1 MKIVF
6 FISQLGHGGAENVV
20 ANLTSQLAKKG
31 HRIIL
36 ISHLGNQFYTVSD
49 DVKLIDVQRWEYN
62 TYEGSLTERI
72 YKKAANRFK
81 DYVHIRRIL
90 KEETPD
96 VVISFLQAWLW
107 QLIMVCT
114 GRYPLICAERNAMIR
129 PVHKNFLIKQLFYRM
144 AYAVQVMSRHDKAWL
159 RGRYKR
165 IYPMPNPL
173 RFEPL
178 NKEKYDALFPNR
190 KNILA
195 CGRVNTQKGF
205 DKLIIAFSKIA
216 HDYPEWNVDI
226 CGEIENQAYY
236 QKLLE
241 LVKENDL
248 QGRIVFLGPRSD
260 VDAVMQSHSI
270 FCLSSQ
276 NEGFPNVL
284 SEAMA
289 NGLACVSF
297 DIITGPSEIINDGL
311 DGIIVE
317 DQNESALASG
327 LELLIS
333 NEDLRCSLGL
343 HAIENIKRFEKDRIV
358 NKWELFFSSIVND
371 YNKSKKS

>member
-1 MKIVF
+1 MKIIF
-6 FISQLGHGGAENVV
+6 FIGQLGHGGAESVV
-20 ANLTSQLAKKG
+20 ATLTSQLAKKG
-31 HRIIL
+31 HQVTL
-36 ISHLGNQFYTVSD
+36 VSHLRNQFYKISENVN
-49 DVKLIDVQRWEYN
+49 LIDVQTWEYD
-62 TYEGSLTERI
+62 TYVGPFPVRI

-81 DYVHIRRIL
+81 DLRNIRRIL
-90 KEETPD
+90 KEEKPD

-107 QLIMVCT
+107 QLILVCT
-114 GRYPLICAERNAMIR
+114 GHYPLICAERNAMIR
-129 PVHKNFLIKQLFYRM
+129 PVHKNFLIKQVFYRM

-178 NKEKYDALFPNR
+178 NKERYDILFPER

-205 DKLIIAFSKIA
+205 DKLIYAFAKVAS
-216 HDYPEWNVDI
+216 DFPEWNVDI
-226 CGEIENQAYY
+226 CGEIENEVYY
-236 QKLLE
+236 KQLLDI
-241 LVKENDL
+241 VKDRQL
-248 QGRIVFLGPRSD
+248 QERITFMGPRSD
-260 VDAVMQSHSI
+260 VDSVMQSHAV

-297 DIITGPSEIINDGL
+297 DIVTGPSEIINDGL
-311 DGIIVE
+311 DGIIVD
-317 DQNESALASG
+317 DQNEDALADG
-327 LELLIS
+327 LAMVLKDNEL
-333 NEDLRCSLGL
+333 RYSLGS
-343 HAIENIKRFEKDRIV
+343 HAVENIKRFDRERIV
-358 NKWELFFSSIVND
+358 DKWESFFSLIVYE
-371 YNKSKKS
+371 YNKKI

>member
-1 MKIVF
+1 MNIVF
-6 FISQLGHGGAENVV
+6 FIGQLGHGGAENVV
-20 ANLTSQLAKKG
+20 ATLTSQLAKKG
-31 HRIIL
+31 HKITL
-36 ISHLGNQFYTVSD
+36 VSHLRNQFYQVSD
-49 DVKLIDVQRWEYN
+49 EVNLIDVQSWEYD
-62 TYEGSLTERI
+62 TYVGSFPARL

-81 DYVHIRRIL
+81 DLRNIRRIT
-90 KEETPD
+90 KEEKPD

-107 QLIMVCT
+107 QLIIVCK

-129 PVHKNFLIKQLFYRM
+129 PVHKNFLIKQVFYRM

-178 NKEKYDALFPNR
+178 NKETYDLLFPER

-205 DKLIIAFSKIA
+205 DKLINSFAKIA
-216 HDYPEWNVDI
+216 SSFPEWNVDI
-226 CGEIENQAYY
+226 CGEIENEVYY
-236 QKLLE
+236 QQLLDI
-241 LVKENDL
+241 VKKWNL
-248 QGRIVFLGPRSD
+248 QGRVTFWGPRSD
-260 VDAVMQSHSI
+260 VDSVMQTHSV

-297 DIITGPSEIINDGL
+297 DIVTGPSEIINDGL
-311 DGIIVE
+311 DGIIVD
-317 DQNESALASG
+317 DQNEDALAGG
-327 LELLIS
+327 LAMVLKDNEL
-333 NEDLRCSLGL
+333 RYSLGS
-343 HAIENIKRFEKDRIV
+343 HAIENIKRFERGRIV
-358 NKWELFFSSIVND
+358 DKWESFFSLIVNE
-371 YNKSKKS
+371 YNKK